1 MWNQLRTSVHLWS
14 CPGTNIQPM
23 KIRFSFRTK
32 VRHMSVIDHCQNQ
45 ETGLELKRCL
55 GQWHV
60 TTYSFGSS
68 KHTLPLGLR
77 HQETHLMFYGFS
89 RVLSFID
96 SLRSYTLRATG
107 NGQWLH
113 GETLTFFVP
122 YNIVDLCLGTLYNGS
137 RCGAFLIFE
146 SSNYSSPIGG
156 HSYNDRWP
164 HFIRKIHTW
173 HFLLQ
178 YCFWMVMFIPYR
190 G

>member
-89 RVLSFID
+89 TVLSFID
-96 SLRSYTLRATG
+96 SLWSYTLRATG

-122 YNIVDLCLGTLYNGS
+122 YNIIDLCLGTLYNGS
-137 RCGAFLIFE
+137 RMWGLPYIWKLKLQFT
-146 SSNYSSPIGG
+146 YW
-156 HSYNDRWP
+156 WP
-164 HFIRKIHTW
+164 
-173 HFLLQ
+173 LLQ
-178 YCFWMVMFIPYR
+178 WQMASFHQENTYLALPTTILFLNGDVYSL
-190 G
+190 